1 MASPRYSIGLDFGT
15 ESVRAL
21 LLDLHS
27 GREVSAVARYRHG
40 VIEHQ
45 LPTGG
50 TPLPADYALQDPGDY
65 LESMGLASR
74 EVLRQAKVRPEAVVG
89 IGVSATSC
97 TMLPVDA
104 EGKPLCFRKELERDP
119 HAWVKLWKHH
129 GATAEAEE
137 LTRIARNRKERFLR
151 LTGGGISPEWM
162 FPKMLETLRRSHKV
176 YAAAVLFVEA
186 GDWIVGR
193 LTGRFPGKLTRSACQ
208 AGYKAGW
215 SQELGYPSADFL
227 AAVDRRFR
235 MVAVEQLRGDV
246 RPVGTSAGELA
257 PEAARTL
264 GLRPGIAV
272 GVAMIDAHAAALG
285 AGLSRAGQF
294 VLVMGTS
301 TCHMTVAPR
310 EVSIPGVSGVVR
322 DGILPGTYGYEAGQS
337 AVGDLLGWL
346 VRVLG
351 AGPDADAAH
360 RALAERAAA
369 SPAGAN
375 GLLALDWWNGN
386 RSVLMNPRLTG
397 LIAGLTLRTRPEDLY
412 RALVESTAF
421 GTRRILEAFEK
432 AGLRIR
438 ELRAGGGLPERNPLL
453 LQAYADVLGREI
465 VRVRSAQASALGAA
479 LLGSVAAGKKGK
491 GYDSLPEAIEKLV
504 RAEDAPVTPRSGQT
518 AVYDRLYRL
527 WNRLHDH
534 FGNEQPGLMSELR
547 EFRHPDPPPTLTT
560 LEPSK
565 PEVRGKR
572 QHAGRHPAEA
582 SGPKVGARTRKR
594 SKG

>member
-27 GREVSAVARYRHG
+27 GKEVSAVARYRHG

-50 TPLPADYALQDPGDY
+50 APLPADYALQDPGDY
-65 LESMGLASR
+65 LESMGIASR
-74 EVLRQAKVRPEAVVG
+74 EALRQAKVRPESVVG
-89 IGVSATSC
+89 VGVSATAC

-137 LTRIARNRKERFLR
+137 LTEAARNRKERFLR
-151 LTGGGISPEWM
+151 FTGGSISPEWM
-162 FPKMLETLRRSHKV
+162 FPKMLETLRNSHKV

-227 AAVDRRFR
+227 ASVDRRFR
-235 MVAVEQLRGDV
+235 MVATEQLRGDV

-285 AGLSRAGQF
+285 AGLSRAGQL

-310 EVSIPGVSGVVR
+310 EASIPGVSGVVR
-322 DGILPGTYGYEAGQS
+322 DGILPGLYGFEAGQS
-337 AVGDLLGWL
+337 AVGDLFGWL
-346 VRVLG
+346 VRLLG
-351 AGPDADAAH
+351 SGADADAAH
-360 RALAERAAA
+360 RALSERAAA

-421 GTRRILEAFEK
+421 GTRRILDAFEK
-432 AGLRIR
+432 AGLKPR

-453 LQAYADVLGREI
+453 LQVYADVLGREI
-465 VRVRSAQASALGAA
+465 VRARSPQASALGAA
-479 LLGSVAAGKKGK
+479 LLGAVAAGKKGK
-491 GYDSLPEAIEKLV
+491 GFDSLPEAVEKLV
-504 RAEDAPVTPRSGQT
+504 ETEDEPVKPRPAET

-547 EFRHPDPPPTLTT
+547 QFRQPDPPRQ
-560 LEPSK
+560 EPPVESK
-565 PEVRGKR
+565 PDAAAAKARAGGPRAAAARRKPK
-572 QHAGRHPAEA
+572 AGR
-582 SGPKVGARTRKR
+582 GR
-594 SKG
+594 